1 MSAPPYL
8 SPEDEQLAANTTTFG
23 AMAIVATPAGI
34 VLHLRDDKPEIPH
47 PACWSLFGG
56 ATDDGELPDETIRRE
71 LREEL
76 ALHDV
81 TLRALWR
88 VVDMD
93 GDGRRL
99 TIFEARTP
107 RYAREMTLAEGQALG
122 VFDLASA
129 LELRLAAFC
138 RRSLLR
144 YASSQA

>member
-8 SPEDEQLAANTTTFG
+8 SPEDEQIATSTTTFG
-23 AMAIVATPAGI
+23 AMAIVVTPAG
-34 VLHLRDDKPEIPH
+34 VLLHLRDDKPEIPH

-56 ATDDGELPDETIRRE
+56 AMDDGELPDETIRRE

-76 ALHDV
+76 ALHEV
-81 TLRALWR
+81 SLRALWR
-88 VVDMD
+88 VVDVD

-107 RYAREMTLAEGQALG
+107 RDAREMTLAEGQALG

-144 YASSQA
+144 YASQT

>member
-1 MSAPPYL
+1 MNAPPYL
-8 SPEDEQLAANTTTFG
+8 SPEDEQFAASTTTFG
-23 AMAIVATPAGI
+23 AMAIVATPDGV

-56 ATDDGELPDETIRRE
+56 AVDDGELPDETIRRE
-71 LREEL
+71 LGEEL
-76 ALHDV
+76 ALHEV

-93 GDGRRL
+93 GDGRQL

-144 YASSQA
+144 YASRA